1 MSTAI
6 EEPRLPVES
15 SSKTPSDDPLI
26 GEIADSSDGIK
37 EDEKLVA
44 DSSPEVLD
52 NDSGK
57 SVASAGLSDSHSV
70 GGNELEVPS
79 KSERPNKSEVPN
91 KSEGP
96 SNGQIKDDLDTV
108 SRKLPSV
115 ATSAK
120 DNKVSPHQD
129 AYNNGRGKRSS
140 STPVSPSD
148 LTAQVDLDRILID
161 TTAPFESV
169 KEAVSK
175 FGGIV
180 DWKAHKVQT
189 VERRKIIERELEK
202 VQKEIPVYKEKSEM
216 AEQLKLQILKDLE
229 NTKRHIEELKLNL
242 ERAQTEE
249 QQAKQDSELAQLRVE
264 EMEQGI
270 AHEASVAAKVQLEV
284 ARARHVAA
292 VTELKS
298 VKDEL
303 EWLQKEYA
311 SLVAEKDAAVKKAE
325 EAVAATKEVE
335 KTVEEL
341 TIELI
346 STKEA
351 LESAHAAHMEAE
363 EQRIGAVMAKEQ
375 DLETWDKELKQ
386 AEEELEKLN
395 KQIES
400 AKDLR
405 SQLDT
410 ASSMLAALK
419 AELAAYMEAKISQ
432 EIDASGTVAAGDKT
446 HAGMQAAVAATGKE
460 LEEVKLK
467 IDKATEEVNCLK
479 MAATS
484 LKSELEKERSELAHL
499 RQREGMAL
507 ITVASLEAD
516 LERIKS
522 EIAEVQKRENEAR
535 EKMVELPKKLQHASH
550 EADEAKSAA
559 ELAREELK
567 RAKEESEQAKAGA
580 NTMESRLLAAQ
591 KEIEAAKASEKL
603 ALDAIKA
610 LQESE
615 STRTAND
622 DSPTKIVLSLEE
634 YYELS
639 KQAHEA
645 EEQANMKIAAALSQ
659 IEVAKESELKTLKRL
674 EEATREVQERRE
686 ALRIAV
692 EKAEKAQEGKLGIEQ
707 ELRKWRAEHEQRR
720 KAGELGQP
728 SVNSPRKSI
737 EDGQGLK
744 GLDPVL
750 GQGIKIEKVVDPSAP
765 PVQYSQGLGLK
776 SLEQIANPSSAAQY
790 SASPKEYSQANT
802 STQRGLFEMSSTIR
816 RKRRSLFPRFFLFF
830 ARRKP
835 SSKTS

>member
-1 MSTAI
+1 MSTAV
-6 EEPRLPVES
+6 EEPRLPEEES

-37 EDEKLVA
+37 DDEKLVA
-44 DSSPEVLD
+44 ESSPEVLD

-57 SVASAGLSDSHSV
+57 SVASAGDSDSRYV
-70 GGNELEVPS
+70 GRNELEVPS
-79 KSERPNKSEVPN
+79 KSEGPNKSEVPN
-91 KSEGP
+91 KSAGP

-120 DNKVSPHQD
+120 DNKVSPHRN

-202 VQKEIPVYKEKSEM
+202 VQKEIPVYKEKSEV

-284 ARARHVAA
+284 AKARHVAA
-292 VTELKS
+292 ITELKS

-303 EWLQKEYA
+303 EWLRKEYA

-375 DLETWDKELKQ
+375 DVETWDKELKQ

-410 ASSMLAALK
+410 ASSLLAALK
-419 AELAAYMEAKISQ
+419 AELAAYMESKIGQ
-432 EIDASGTVAAGDKT
+432 EIDASGTAGDET
-446 HAGMQAAVAATGKE
+446 HAGMQAAVAATNKE

-484 LKSELEKERSELAHL
+484 LKSELEKERSDLAQL

-535 EKMVELPKKLQHASH
+535 EKMVELPKKLQQASH

-603 ALDAIKA
+603 ALDAIRA

-659 IEVAKESELKTLKRL
+659 IEVAKDSEFKTLKRL
-674 EEATREVQERRE
+674 EEATREVEERRE
-686 ALRIAV
+686 ALRIAM
-692 EKAEKAQEGKLGIEQ
+692 EKAEKAQEGKLAVEQ

-720 KAGELGQP
+720 KAGELGQA

-744 GLDPVL
+744 GLDPIV

-765 PVQYSQGLGLK
+765 PVQYTQGLGLK

-790 SASPKEYSQANT
+790 SVSPKEYSQANT

-816 RKRRSLFPRFFLFF
+816 RKRRSLFPRFLLFF